1 MYNEIRQKVKGL
13 QTDFTV
19 QGIKKNCTFRDDW
32 VGGSGSLIY
41 YCFILKSND
50 NVKTRQHLFNIIFI
64 PYIFYC
70 DLNASYSWQIVMRL
84 NKKKLKLNIDKKII
98 FYNIMWIPQHYRQI
112 SKILVYLITR

>member
-32 VGGSGSLIY
+32 VGGSGSKIY

-84 NKKKLKLNIDKKII
+84 NKKKLKLNIDKKNI